1 MNKKQYIR
9 RSFERKS
16 RIRSNFKYAQNMVFL
31 LFLCMISKTSSG
43 FAQNPGDTV
52 FANIHVHTINLRFSQ
67 PNYWDSLT
75 IYYNQ
80 GNEQMMAATAVI
92 DSVPYASVGVRL
104 KGNSSYTYPTKKKSF
119 KIEFDT
125 YLTDLRWDGMKAVH
139 LNNMWGDPS
148 FMREKIH
155 LDFCR
160 DAGIAAPRANY
171 VRLTLNDTLWGFYS
185 LVEHVDKTFLT
196 TRYNNKK
203 GDLFK
208 AVDGFD
214 SFGTAII
221 SDFCWYGKAD
231 SSYASHYELKTDGS
245 TTAWPALIG
254 FIDTLNNNASPAA
267 VLPTKVNLNSFY
279 KALSADILFANLDSY
294 INSGR
299 NFYAY
304 FLPNNGKME
313 WIVWDVGLSFG
324 AYAVGVSKLE
334 TMNILYVVSTSDRPL
349 MGKIYSTPEL
359 KNAYLQT
366 LNSLFGKYF
375 TSSRLFPHLDSVA
388 NIIRPYV
395 NEDPL
400 KMYTALQFESNITS
414 DIIADGGGGT
424 RKPGLK
430 SFMTARS
437 ASIQTQLTSLGIT
450 GAYEIKGAAPSTFSL
465 DQNYPNPFNATTTIS
480 FSLPRQSEVRLDVF
494 NLLGVHVATLVNE
507 QRLAGVHSIEL
518 NAASLSS
525 GVYFYTLNAGTFSC
539 TRKLIL
545 LK

>member
-1 MNKKQYIR
+1 MNEKQYIR
-9 RSFERKS
+9 RPLVRKTL
-16 RIRSNFKYAQNMVFL
+16 IRSYSTSARYMIFL
-31 LFLCMISKTSSG
+31 SLLCTSLCVTSG
-43 FAQNPGDTV
+43 YGQNPGDSV
-52 FANIHVHTINLRFSQ
+52 FAGIHVHTINLRFSQ
-67 PNYWDSLT
+67 PYYWDSLT
-75 IYYNQ
+75 IYYHQ
-80 GNEQMMAATAVI
+80 GNEQLMAVTAVI
-92 DSVPYASVGVRL
+92 DSVPYAAVGVRL
-104 KGNSSYTYPTKKKSF
+104 KGNSSFTYPTKKKSF

-148 FMREKIH
+148 FMREKMH

-171 VRLTLNDTLWGFYS
+171 VRLSINDTLWGLYS

-214 SFGTAII
+214 SLGTAII
-221 SDFCWYGKAD
+221 SDFCWYGKGD
-231 SSYASHYELKTDGS
+231 SLYTSHYELKTDGS

-254 FIDTLNNNASPAA
+254 FIDTLNNVANTAA
-267 VLPTKVNLNSFY
+267 VLPTKVNLSSVY
-279 KALSADILFANLDSY
+279 KVLGADILFANLDSY

-299 NFYAY
+299 NFYVY
-304 FLPNNGKME
+304 FLPSNGKME

-334 TMNILYVVSTSDRPL
+334 TMNVLYVVRSTDRPFA
-349 MGKIYSTPEL
+349 GKIFNTPEL
-359 KNAYLQT
+359 KKAYLQT
-366 LNSLFGKYF
+366 LNILFANYF
-375 TSSRLFPHLDSVA
+375 TSARLFSHIDSIA
-388 NIIRPYV
+388 NIIRLYV

-400 KMYTALQFESNITS
+400 KMYTSLQFETNITS
-414 DIIADGGGGT
+414 DINADGGGGM

-430 SFMTARS
+430 SFITARQ
-437 ASIQTQLTSLGIT
+437 ASVQSQLTSLGGT
-450 GAYEIKGAAPSTFSL
+450 GIYETKGSVPSTFSL
-465 DQNYPNPFNATTTIS
+465 DQNYPNPFNPTTTIS
-480 FSLPRQSEVRLDVF
+480 FSLPWQSKVRLDVF
-494 NLLGVHVATLVNE
+494 NLLGEHVATLIHE
-507 QRLAGVHSIEL
+507 QRSAGSHSVIF
-518 NAASLSS
+518 NASSLSS
-525 GVYFYTLNAGTFSC
+525 GLYFYTLHAGTFSS